1 MAAAPAQRRSRT
13 GPIVLIVLGSI
24 VGLLALGLLA
34 GGGLVLWAD
43 QTQRDS
49 DGYFTSD
56 AHHFASGTYAI
67 TREGAKLTGI
77 PSGVDISD
85 FARIRIR
92 ATSSTAKPIF
102 VGIGRKAA
110 VRAYLAGV
118 PHSKLRKFD
127 VDPFVAKYERID
139 GTATPAPPASRKI
152 WVATSSGSGT
162 ATLTWDVH
170 EGNWSAVLMNAD
182 ASRGVNANV
191 DFGADIHHL
200 GWIAVALFTVG
211 GVLLAV
217 AVLLVVLGTRGLRRE
232 RAPAVAEGL
241 AARGVVA
248 VPGTTYPAV
257 LAARLDEPLSRW
269 LWVVK
274 WLLLIPHAIVLAFL
288 WIAFVVLTLVAWVAI
303 LVTGRY
309 PRGIFDFNL
318 GVLRWSWRVSYYG
331 YGALGTD
338 RYPPFSFDPEPDYP
352 ATLDVAYPGTLSRGL
367 TLIKWVLAIPQ
378 LLIAGIFVG
387 GGAFWIERANG
398 WHFAPPFSGLIGLL
412 TLIVGFALLFTNR
425 YPRGLYAFILGL
437 DRWVLRVIAYA
448 ALMTDEYPPF
458 RFDGGGDEPGAV
470 PEQPVPTPL

>member
-13 GPIVLIVLGSI
+13 GPIVLIVLWSI

-152 WVATSSGSGT
+152 WVATASGSGT

-274 WLLLIPHAIVLAFL
+274 WLLLIPHAIG
-288 WIAFVVLTLVAWVAI
+288 IAFVVLTIVAWIAI

-309 PRGIFDFNL
+309 PRGIFDFNV
-318 GVLRWSWRVSYYG
+318 GVIRWTWRVSYYG

-338 RYPPFSFDPEPDYP
+338 R
-352 ATLDVAYPGTLSRGL
+352 
-367 TLIKWVLAIPQ
+367 
-378 LLIAGIFVG
+378 
-387 GGAFWIERANG
+387 
-398 WHFAPPFSGLIGLL
+398 
-412 TLIVGFALLFTNR
+412 
-425 YPRGLYAFILGL
+425 
-437 DRWVLRVIAYA
+437 
-448 ALMTDEYPPF
+448 
-458 RFDGGGDEPGAV
+458 
-470 PEQPVPTPL
+470 

>member
-152 WVATSSGSGT
+152 WVATASGSSS
-162 ATLTWDVH
+162 
-170 EGNWSAVLMNAD
+170 SAPE
-182 ASRGVNANV
+182 ASAGSARPPSPKAWRRAGS
-191 DFGADIHHL
+191 L
-200 GWIAVALFTVG
+200 PSPERP
-211 GVLLAV
+211 
-217 AVLLVVLGTRGLRRE
+217 TRL
-232 RAPAVAEGL
+232 
-241 AARGVVA
+241 
-248 VPGTTYPAV
+248 
-257 LAARLDEPLSRW
+257 
-269 LWVVK
+269 
-274 WLLLIPHAIVLAFL
+274 
-288 WIAFVVLTLVAWVAI
+288 
-303 LVTGRY
+303 
-309 PRGIFDFNL
+309 
-318 GVLRWSWRVSYYG
+318 SWRRVSTS
-331 YGALGTD
+331 L
-338 RYPPFSFDPEPDYP
+338 
-352 ATLDVAYPGTLSRGL
+352 
-367 TLIKWVLAIPQ
+367 
-378 LLIAGIFVG
+378 
-387 GGAFWIERANG
+387 
-398 WHFAPPFSGLIGLL
+398 
-412 TLIVGFALLFTNR
+412 
-425 YPRGLYAFILGL
+425 
-437 DRWVLRVIAYA
+437 
-448 ALMTDEYPPF
+448 
-458 RFDGGGDEPGAV
+458 
-470 PEQPVPTPL
+470 